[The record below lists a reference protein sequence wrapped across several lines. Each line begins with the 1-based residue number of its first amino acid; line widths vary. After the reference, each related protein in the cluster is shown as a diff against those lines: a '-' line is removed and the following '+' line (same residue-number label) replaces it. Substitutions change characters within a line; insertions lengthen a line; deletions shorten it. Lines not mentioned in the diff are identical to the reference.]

1 MPFVESAYALGSE
14 RIRVQTDCVQKV
26 FKAQRDFMSYVVRCR
41 RPPDEDV
48 TQLLQETSEALMEIE
63 ECCDNEADERLH
75 LTMVASG
82 MASMA
87 WVSVPINPSNY
98 ISDMINSIPVYGD
111 KIVKEAAGK
120 EEDERERDIVFVD
133 LFRDMLKGL
142 NEYVRQYHAK
152 VLTSRACASSPLWS
166 KISLPLSLTLSSP
179 LSLPLFLS
187 PLIPLLPSFVSL

>member
-152 VLTSRACASSPLWS
+152 VMKSRASSPLWS
-166 KISLPLSLTLSSP
+166 KISLPLSLSLSLLLSP
-179 LSLPLFLS
+179 LRSLLLS
-187 PLIPLLPSFVSL
+187 HLIPLLPSFVSL